1 MKHEMLVVAD
11 QRAQTIGFI
20 DPASQEITGWILG
33 VVLAEHAGILPLG
46 NGRCAWVDDAGGS
59 LVVMDPFA
67 ATSTDPAA
75 AIEHR
80 ISVAIPGEHLACDP
94 AGRFIAIST
103 GLGQSWEPWSDL
115 LSVVDLRAAA
125 GPYSRRIRTRAG
137 EPGVVV
143 AATPD
148 GPRAV
153 LRHREPGAIE
163 SISIDAIL
171 TDGVHCPPLRGG
183 IHEAVGT
190 EGHGDAYD
198 PATGTL
204 FVATERGLECFD
216 VRGPVPVPLPM
227 RPWEAAGR
235 AYFLRHCPRRR
246 LLVAVL
252 REGGEHPRRWDAWG
266 NTLWVHDID
275 ANTSRSAP
283 LGDGMIFRFALT
295 GTAIA
300 VARIHPDGDDLRV
313 YDAKSLQERGRWSLP
328 PMDQAPRRG
337 AEPWDNAD
345 RRAISASG
353 SNEWVAVTRGGH
365 GEVHLVDTGVPG
377 SALVTMEVPTPLNDG
392 GHLAWLNRATVGPG
406 DTVGR

>member
-1 MKHEMLVVAD
+1 MKQEILVVAD
-11 QRAQTIGFI
+11 QRAHAIGFI
-20 DPASQEITGWILG
+20 DPASRAVTGWIPG
-33 VVLAEHAGILPLG
+33 MVLAEHAGILSLG

-59 LVVMDPFA
+59 LIVMDPFA
-67 ATSTDPAA
+67 ATDAEPTA
-75 AIEHR
+75 AIDHR

-94 AGRFIAIST
+94 AGRYIAVST
-103 GLGQSWEPWSDL
+103 GLGQSWEPWSDV
-115 LSVVDLRAAA
+115 LSVVDLQAAS

-143 AATPD
+143 AATPE

-163 SISIDAIL
+163 SISVDDIL
-171 TDGVHCPPLRGG
+171 TLGVHSPQLRGG
-183 IHEAVGT
+183 IHEAVGAQ
-190 EGHGDAYD
+190 GHGDAYD
-198 PATGTL
+198 PDTGTL

-216 VRGPVPVPLPM
+216 VRGPVPEPLPM

-235 AYFLRHCPRRR
+235 AYFLRLCTRRR

-252 REGGEHPRRWDAWG
+252 REGGEHPRKWDTWG

-275 ANTSRSAP
+275 ANTSRTAP

-313 YDAKSLQERGRWSLP
+313 YDTDTLRERGRWTLP
-328 PMDQAPRRG
+328 PMDKAPRRG
-337 AEPWDNAD
+337 AEPWDDAD
-345 RRAISASG
+345 RRAIAASG
-353 SNEWVAVTRGGH
+353 ADEWVAVTRGGH
-365 GEVHLVDTGVPG
+365 GEVHLVDTGDPRSVP
-377 SALVTMEVPTPLNDG
+377 VTVEVPTPLRDG
-392 GHLAWLNRATVGPG
+392 GHLAWLDRADAGPG
-406 DTVGR
+406 DLVGR

>member
-1 MKHEMLVVAD
+1 MKQEVLVVAD
-11 QRAQTIGFI
+11 QRAEAIGFI
-20 DPASQEITGWILG
+20 DPASQTVAGWIPG
-33 VVLAEHAGILPLG
+33 MVLAEHAGILPLG
-46 NGRCAWVDDAGGS
+46 NGRCAWIDDAGGS
-59 LVVMDPFA
+59 LIVMDPFA
-67 ATSTDPAA
+67 ATDADPAA

-94 AGRFIAIST
+94 AGRFIAVST

-143 AATPD
+143 ASTPD

-153 LRHREPGAIE
+153 LRHREPGCVE
-163 SISIDAIL
+163 SVSVDAIL
-171 TDGVHCPPLRGG
+171 TEGVHCPQLRGES
-183 IHEAVGT
+183 IEALGNA
-190 EGHGDAYD
+190 GHGDAYD
-198 PATGTL
+198 PVTGTL

-216 VRGPVPVPLPM
+216 VCGRVPCTLPT

-235 AYFLRHCPRRR
+235 AYFLRFCPRRR

-252 REGGEHPRRWDAWG
+252 REGGEHPRRWDAWS

-275 ANTSRSAP
+275 ANTSRTTP

-295 GTAIA
+295 LTAIA
-300 VARIHPDGDDLRV
+300 VARIHPAGDDLRT
-313 YDAKSLQERGRWSLP
+313 YDTQTLQERGRWALP
-328 PMDQAPRRG
+328 SMDKAPRPG
-337 AEPWDNAD
+337 VEPWDDAD
-345 RRAISASG
+345 RRAVAG
-353 SNEWVAVTRGGH
+353 SPGSEWVAVTRGGH

-392 GHLAWLNRATVGPG
+392 GHLAWLKRATVSPG